1 MNENQEM
8 LLNISKRLNFITRTL
23 INKYHK
29 FGNKHHVK
37 ELEKVMKNNK
47 PNLRENV
54 RRKIKRLKNILKS
67 TRQVNP
73 CLLAALAEQE
83 RCILNEGNLGNT
95 TVKIFDAA
103 CTPNSV
109 QNVIQNWNPDPT
121 THYDLY
127 ESDPDYEEKKRKRD
141 EGEGIGWYSTIS
153 GCGQTV
159 HNKLLDTSSLKDRRS
174 EEKERERRAKL
185 SDEQRQIED
194 QQLAEFYRKYEQ
206 NKNKSDEQNK
216 NKSDERYE
224 TEQEIVI
231 GGKSKKKKKKT
242 RRKKNKRKKKKKTRR
257 KK

>member
-1 MNENQEM
+1 
-8 LLNISKRLNFITRTL
+8 
-23 INKYHK
+23 
-29 FGNKHHVK
+29 
-37 ELEKVMKNNK
+37 MKNNK

-67 TRQVNP
+67 TRQVSP

-83 RCILNEGNLGNT
+83 RCILNDGNLGNT
-95 TVKIFDAA
+95 TVNIFDAA

-127 ESDPDYEEKKRKRD
+127 ERPTKKKRKRD

-174 EEKERERRAKL
+174 EEKERKRRTKL

-206 NKNKSDEQNK
+206 NKNQ
-216 NKSDERYE
+216 SDERYE

-242 RRKKNKRKKKKKTRR
+242 RRKKNKRKKKKKKTRR